1 MVYYP
6 EKEKISEFSTNADG
20 YLILPEELK
29 AGHYRIEEIQA
40 PDGYVRQG
48 YEEEQTKAIEIVINS
63 DTPHQID
70 PIQALILWKSYS
82 IMRRRQVILLCKS
95 RRTAKNSQR

>member
-1 MVYYP
+1 MKKKAYVEQMVYYP

-40 PDGYVRQG
+40 PDGYVKSKLLHLR
-48 YEEEQTKAIEIVINS
+48 YTATRWNIMKTAIRR
-63 DTPHQID
+63 
-70 PIQALILWKSYS
+70 KG
-82 IMRRRQVILLCKS
+82 RRR
-95 RRTAKNSQR
+95 

>member
-48 YEEEQTKAIEIVINS
+48 YEEEQTKG
-63 DTPHQID
+63 
-70 PIQALILWKSYS
+70 Y
-82 IMRRRQVILLCKS
+82 
-95 RRTAKNSQR
+95 